1 MSVLVN
7 LYITFYHA
15 FSGKAFFKLLL
26 CVHDQFRIEQVKET
40 IIFGVVLGEH
50 LSCKPPHSSICY
62 ETSKSVAVSYRAGL
76 FLPNPC
82 FNKLFIIVQFTP
94 FSIIVLLSGYLPT
107 KQILVV
113 LSLCKSELLELFL
126 GTIDAH
132 QDPIFKELE
141 LLIKPFRHQTILCF
155 LLTMAILFFH

>member
-1 MSVLVN
+1 MTVLVN
-7 LYITFYHA
+7 LYVTFCHA

-26 CVHDQFRIEQVKET
+26 CVHNQFRIEQVKEK

-50 LSCKPPHSSICY
+50 LSSKPPHFSICY
-62 ETSKSVAVSYRAGL
+62 KTSKSVAVSYRAGL
-76 FLPNPC
+76 FLPKPRFKNSLL
-82 FNKLFIIVQFTP
+82 LFSLPLFP
-94 FSIIVLLSGYLPT
+94 FIVLLSGYLPT

-132 QDPIFKELE
+132 
-141 LLIKPFRHQTILCF
+141 
-155 LLTMAILFFH
+155 

>member
-76 FLPNPC
+76 FLPDPC
-82 FNKLFIIVQFTP
+82 FKNSLLLNSLPLFPLLYYCLGIYLQNKSLSSCLFAKA
-94 FSIIVLLSGYLPT
+94 SSG
-107 KQILVV
+107 
-113 LSLCKSELLELFL
+113 LELFL

-141 LLIKPFRHQTILCF
+141 LLIKPFRH
-155 LLTMAILFFH
+155 